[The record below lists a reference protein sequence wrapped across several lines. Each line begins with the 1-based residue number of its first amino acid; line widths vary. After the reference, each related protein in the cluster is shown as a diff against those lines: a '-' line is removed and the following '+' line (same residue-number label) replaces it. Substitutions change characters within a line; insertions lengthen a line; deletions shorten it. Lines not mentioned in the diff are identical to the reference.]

1 MPKPPGPGHKGRGKQ
16 TQIYSEVD
24 DGFIV
29 QITPTQLRI
38 HNIFLFH
45 IPSNRWDR
53 KSRNSPKPT
62 PPMISAFFGF
72 TEPPGFPKA
81 CTDLSTF
88 SQFVLT
94 DSKPAFPDYLP
105 QLLMV
110 PSGTCGQTHW
120 KHQPSY
126 LTTLAATFCTHHSA
140 SLFAEALSV
149 ELVTLSG
156 LQTSCFLLT
165 ISVVLPREVQC
176 GWRQ

>member
-126 LTTLAATFCTHHSA
+126 PTTLAATFCTHHSA